1 MEISQSIKVA
11 VDAVVFSFK
20 REVGVRVLLIKR
32 KNEPFIHRWVLPGGF
47 VENDESLE
55 RAVRRELLEETHLK
69 INYLEQFFTFG
80 RPERD
85 PRGRVISVAY
95 FGLVKPGRTS
105 VQGDDDAEDADW
117 FALDD
122 LPDLAFDHLRIVET
136 AIAKLRDK
144 MRRQPLG
151 FEMLPNKFP
160 FSDLEKV
167 YNSLWHKPFD
177 RRNFKK
183 KIMSLGL
190 LETQPEQITKGR
202 GRPAHLFKFNKTKY
216 FELKESGWQF
226 EV

>member
-1 MEISQSIKVA
+1 MNVSQEIKVA

-20 REVGVRVLLIKR
+20 RDVGVRVLLIKR
-32 KNEPFIHRWVLPGGF
+32 KAEPFIHRWVLPGGF

-85 PRGRVISVAY
+85 PRGRVISVAF
-95 FGLVKPGRTS
+95 FGLVKPGRTYVS
-105 VQGDDDAEDADW
+105 GNDDAEEADW
-117 FALDD
+117 YPADN

-136 AIAKLRDK
+136 AIAKLSDR
-144 MRRQPLG
+144 MRRQPLA
-151 FEMLPNKFP
+151 FELLPSKFP

-167 YNSLWHKPFD
+167 YKSLWQRPLD

-183 KIMSLGL
+183 KIISLGI
-190 LETQPEQITKGR
+190 LEEQPEQIVKGR
-202 GRPAHLFKFNKTKY
+202 GRPANLFKFNKTRY

>member
-1 MEISQSIKVA
+1 MKNSQDIKVA
-11 VDAVVFSFK
+11 VDAVVFSFS
-20 REVGVRVLLIKR
+20 RELGVQVLLIKR
-32 KNEPFIHRWVLPGGF
+32 KSEPFIHRWVLPGGF
-47 VENDESLE
+47 VQNGESLE
-55 RAVRRELLEETHLK
+55 RAVRRELLEETQLK

-85 PRGRVISVAY
+85 PRGRIISVAY
-95 FGLVKPGRTS
+95 FGLVKPGRTRL
-105 VQGDDDAEDADW
+105 QEGEDEEAEW
-117 FALDD
+117 FAVDD

-136 AIAKLRDK
+136 AIAKLRDR

-167 YNSLWHKPFD
+167 YNSLWDKPFD

-183 KIMSLGL
+183 KIMSQGL
-190 LETQPEQITKGR
+190 LEAQPEQIVKGR
-202 GRPAHLFKFNKTKY
+202 GRPAHLYKFNKTKY